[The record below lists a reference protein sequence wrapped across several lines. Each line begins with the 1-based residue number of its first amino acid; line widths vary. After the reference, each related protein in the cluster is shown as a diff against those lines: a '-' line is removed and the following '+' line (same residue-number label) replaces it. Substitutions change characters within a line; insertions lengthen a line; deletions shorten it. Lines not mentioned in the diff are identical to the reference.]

1 MFKSKLKEFSL
12 PLILVLAPNVLFF
25 LFGLFYIIPRPII
38 VYDYFLLFI
47 LFYFNCSSFLIWSS
61 FVAILLIDL
70 LSITS
75 SIYLFTVDSFI
86 QNLRFIGNYE
96 FKVSQFVL
104 LVILLISLTY
114 IYQIIKTYRKS
125 SYTFKSYAFFVSTV
139 IGLTF
144 LLDTLNGSSLLEI
157 KMYQGV
163 LSKYNL
169 AGSPILS
176 YYHNFENILVADA
189 NSKPRKL
196 QSESITF
203 KTFKGDNRGS
213 QLLVVVE
220 SFGLIQD
227 TTVYKSF
234 FSSIVNEFQKKNW
247 KCAVG
252 RTPFKGSTTSS
263 ELRELLNL
271 SGDYRFFLNKGESKN
286 YRSIFDLKLNHGYQ
300 TIGVHSYRGQ
310 MFERDLW
317 WKNIG
322 IRSSYFMED
331 ILLNKNY
338 RLQLNYE
345 TPFTSCQDE
354 DAFDFIQSKVG
365 IQKVFGYLLC
375 ENSHLPFN
383 GDFKDQEVP
392 GIFRKSSYSLSDEAI
407 NQLIRI
413 KEFLGYLAKNL
424 DKSKWSKV
432 LIVGDHMPPYVR
444 KTDRDF
450 YSDEQVP
457 YLLIEQL

>member
-104 LVILLISLTY
+104 LVILLISLIY
-114 IYQIIKTYRKS
+114 IYRIIKTYRKS
-125 SYTFKSYAFFVSTV
+125 SYTHKSYAYF
-139 IGLTF
+139 ILTALSIFF
-144 LLDTLNGSSLLEI
+144 LLDTLNGSSPIEV
-157 KMYQGV
+157 KKYQGT

-169 AGSPILS
+169 AGSLILS
-176 YYHNFENILVADA
+176 YYHNFENILIADE
-189 NSKPRKL
+189 NSQPRKL

-234 FSSIVNEFQKKNW
+234 FSSIVSEFQKNNW

-252 RTPFKGSTTSS
+252 STPFKGSTTSS

-271 SGDYRFFLNKGESKN
+271 SGDYRFFLNNKKSKN

-383 GDFKDQEVP
+383 GDFKNQEVS
-392 GIFRKSSYSLSDEAI
+392 GYFRKSPNSLSNECI

-413 KEFLGYLAKNL
+413 KKFLGYVAKNL
-424 DKSKWSKV
+424 DKTKWNKV